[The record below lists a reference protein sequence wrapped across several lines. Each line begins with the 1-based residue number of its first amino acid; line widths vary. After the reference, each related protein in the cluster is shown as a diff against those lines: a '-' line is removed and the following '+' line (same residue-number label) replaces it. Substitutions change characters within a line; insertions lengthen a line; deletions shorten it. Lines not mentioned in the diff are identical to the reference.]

1 MTKSSSEQEELL
13 VKTTRMNFLFDWY
26 EPLLTERQ
34 RTYMRYYFHEDFSLG
49 EIAAE
54 FAVSRQAVYDQLKRT
69 EALLEQYE
77 EKLGLLAKYDAR
89 QRTIREMR
97 QALSGIP
104 SEVRKSFEEGLDR
117 LEQLDRS

>member
-69 EALLEQYE
+69 ETLLEQYE